1 MSKTIGRQRFGQNEF
16 SIQATAVA
24 WILLALTCCPLTAQN
39 ATKAGDLTPDEVVPP
54 AESANQLTVKFM
66 LPVPDAVSSFEVLAG
81 GTPIDKN
88 KIIFKPA
95 DQLPDLRCA
104 VLLLVDKALANGP
117 NPNKNAKEKL
127 PDVEEAI
134 RGTLRKLIPNSANAS
149 FQFGIATYSATNV
162 LVLAAIQS
170 NNKSFLEQ
178 AISPKYLKFDG
189 QGAELLYHGAKE
201 AIVNSLGKFQ
211 ADRKFLII
219 VSDGISKDT
228 ADTEADVVKAAH
240 DAKVHICTIG
250 FPKSVADAAQLEKL
264 SRLAD
269 QTAGVSWSA
278 EGRELSLPTGWDS
291 NLIKYMLSGGRGEV
305 NLAGRSA
312 PLNLEF
318 KVKTNADR
326 LFGFTYRLE
335 SMPTAPASINP
346 SPSATPEKL
355 PLPSSA
361 SSPAWWGDI
370 KNAAKEHLPLV
381 IGAFA
386 ALVLGLALV
395 SILIMRKGRTRKP
408 DQDDDTTTIPTE
420 VPLPLPDDTHIPENV
435 APVLAWLVSLDADST
450 RHAITKTA
458 VRIGRKPDNDL
469 VMRNDSVSSHHAEIL
484 RRGDEFMIADLGA
497 SNGVFVSGKR
507 VEKSPLENGD
517 IIELGEVRLRFTLNQ
532 SDN

>member
-291 NLIKYMLSGGRGEV
+291 NLIKYMLSGGRG
-305 NLAGRSA
+305 
-312 PLNLEF
+312 
-318 KVKTNADR
+318 
-326 LFGFTYRLE
+326 
-335 SMPTAPASINP
+335 
-346 SPSATPEKL
+346 
-355 PLPSSA
+355 
-361 SSPAWWGDI
+361 
-370 KNAAKEHLPLV
+370 
-381 IGAFA
+381 
-386 ALVLGLALV
+386 
-395 SILIMRKGRTRKP
+395 
-408 DQDDDTTTIPTE
+408 
-420 VPLPLPDDTHIPENV
+420 
-435 APVLAWLVSLDADST
+435 
-450 RHAITKTA
+450 
-458 VRIGRKPDNDL
+458 
-469 VMRNDSVSSHHAEIL
+469 
-484 RRGDEFMIADLGA
+484 
-497 SNGVFVSGKR
+497 
-507 VEKSPLENGD
+507 
-517 IIELGEVRLRFTLNQ
+517 
-532 SDN
+532 